1 MEGNCDL
8 QEEVEYLQSSFN
20 KVKVLVTRMAKE
32 KLPNRWENLEFYQNV
47 AKVEE
52 LEKCKRYMMVLDF
65 YTTTSEKIGD
75 NMESGN

>member
-1 MEGNCDL
+1 
-8 QEEVEYLQSSFN
+8 
-20 KVKVLVTRMAKE
+20 MAKE